1 MKNLL
6 LSAAVMVLMAGS
18 ASAGLKLPCGPAVGN
33 WVNASPITCP
43 FDSGNG
49 LKKHVPRLKPAP
61 LLIDEDDEEEGDGGG
76 EELATVY

>member
-6 LSAAVMVLMAGS
+6 LSVATVAVMAMMAGS

-33 WVNASPITCP
+33 WLNASPITCP

-49 LKKHVPRLKPAP
+49 LKKHVSRLKSAP
-61 LLIDEDDEEEGDGGG
+61 PLIDEDDEGDG
-76 EELATVY
+76 EEPATVY

>member
-49 LKKHVPRLKPAP
+49 LKKHVSHLKSAP
-61 LLIDEDDEEEGDGGG
+61 PLIDEEDEEGDGGG

>member
-6 LSAAVMVLMAGS
+6 LSVAIMAMMAGP

-49 LKKHVPRLKPAP
+49 LKKHVSRLKSAP
-61 LLIDEDDEEEGDGGG
+61 PLIDEEDEEGDGGG